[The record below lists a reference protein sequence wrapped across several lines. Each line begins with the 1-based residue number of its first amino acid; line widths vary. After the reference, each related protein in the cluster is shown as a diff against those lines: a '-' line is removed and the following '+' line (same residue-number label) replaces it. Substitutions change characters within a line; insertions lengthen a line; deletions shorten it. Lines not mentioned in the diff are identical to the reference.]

1 MPWNFCFVS
10 IFLLPHHSIK
20 HHCWHNTDN
29 MPYLHWG
36 IFREIP
42 IFDDAPNL
50 VVSLMITIFALG
62 KESYLH
68 DR

>member
-1 MPWNFCFVS
+1 
-10 IFLLPHHSIK
+10 
-20 HHCWHNTDN
+20 
-29 MPYLHWG
+29 MPYLHLG
-36 IFREIP
+36 IFSEIP

-50 VVSLMITIFALG
+50 VVSFMITIFALG